1 MNPDPRRRLATILY
15 IRIVLF
21 CIEVFVLVIPTYAS
35 YSSVA
40 GDVNC
45 SELQEGPL
53 IYAKVITAIL
63 WVTLLIFGVVFLF
76 FVDPIGC
83 FTSGLLQRL
92 DFLDS
97 MDDKEKGAAKE
108 LNQHFK
114 LHRSHS
120 GQRNILRRLSAL
132 CCCLG
137 LKGHRSRGTALEE
150 ISKAMHTL
158 FKDVDIVPSDFLCGL
173 ILVNK
178 DQKRKKQEC
187 SCRSNCICLGKDYK
201 DVSRDVLESEQ

>member
-1 MNPDPRRRLATILY
+1 MNADPRRRLATIFY
-15 IRIVLF
+15 IRIILF
-21 CIEVFVLVIPTYAS
+21 WIEVFVLVIPTYAS

-40 GDVNC
+40 EDIEC

-53 IYAKVITAIL
+53 IFAKVITAIL
-63 WVTLLIFGVVFLF
+63 WLTLVIFGVVFLF
-76 FVDPIGC
+76 FVDPLGC
-83 FTSGLLQRL
+83 FTPGLLQQL
-92 DFLDS
+92 NFLDS
-97 MDDKEKGAAKE
+97 MDNTEEGAVKE

-114 LHRSHS
+114 FHRTHS
-120 GQRNILRRLSAL
+120 GQRKILRRLSAIF
-132 CCCLG
+132 CCLG

-187 SCRSNCICLGKDYK
+187 GCKSNCICLGKGYK
-201 DVSRDVLESEQ
+201 EVS